1 LIYEIGNGCVLCQ
14 VARISEQG
22 TRVVRHAPLA
32 RRSWPHS
39 ISLRAQALIFERTG
53 KVIKRHRGVQRELAR
68 LVKDEPRFDMELR
81 AFLGRTYN
89 LKAIADYETDPG
101 SQVTF
106 EQAQEAINTAERLV
120 GCIGGP

>member
-22 TRVVRHAPLA
+22 TRVVRRAPLA
-32 RRSWPHS
+32 RRSGPRG
-39 ISLRAQALIFERTG
+39 ISRRAHAAQALIFERTG

-68 LVKDEPRFDMELR
+68 LVMDEPRFDMELR

-89 LKAIADYETDPG
+89 LKPLLITRPIP
-101 SQVTF
+101 V
-106 EQAQEAINTAERLV
+106 
-120 GCIGGP
+120 PK